1 MNIQYIGLKKIDGPL
16 IVLDHVKD
24 IGFEEVAELRL
35 SDGTERL
42 GRVVQ
47 IYGDKAVLQVFEGT
61 KGLSLTN
68 TKTRFTGRPMEL
80 ALSEEMLG
88 RTFSGSGRP
97 IDGLGIFIRKNF
109 RI

>member
-47 IYGDKAVLQVFEGT
+47 IYGDKAVLQVQKDFH
-61 KGLSLTN
+61 LQ
-68 TKTRFTGRPMEL
+68 
-80 ALSEEMLG
+80 
-88 RTFSGSGRP
+88 
-97 IDGLGIFIRKNF
+97 IRKQDLQAGLWSLHYL
-109 RI
+109 RKCLEERSADQEGL

>member
-1 MNIQYIGLKKIDGPL
+1 MQRKAEPYEYTVYWSEKIDGPL

-47 IYGDKAVLQVFEGT
+47 IYGDKAVLQVLKVQKDFH
-61 KGLSLTN
+61 LQ
-68 TKTRFTGRPMEL
+68 
-80 ALSEEMLG
+80 
-88 RTFSGSGRP
+88 
-97 IDGLGIFIRKNF
+97 IRKQDLQAGLWSLHYL
-109 RI
+109 RKCLEERSADQEGL

>member
-1 MNIQYIGLKKIDGPL
+1 M
-16 IVLDHVKD
+16 
-24 IGFEEVAELRL
+24 

>member
-42 GRVVQ
+42 GQ
-47 IYGDKAVLQVFEGT
+47 G
-61 KGLSLTN
+61 STN
-68 TKTRFTGRPMEL
+68 LRR
-80 ALSEEMLG
+80 
-88 RTFSGSGRP
+88 
-97 IDGLGIFIRKNF
+97 
-109 RI
+109 